1 MVDDIWWKFYTK
13 YLIDMSM
20 KTKTLLGF
28 VMLSIPPMVMLAF
41 AAIFAVPD
49 ATLRGII
56 LALDGLG
63 LIIIIYWANVFARN
77 VSRQVIELSND
88 SREIARGNLD
98 YQITA
103 VESKDEVGELVTSV
117 KKMMQNLVNSLQST
131 ASVIYGLGEAVY
143 VTDCDLKVT
152 QFNPAAEKLLGY
164 SAAEIVGKP
173 CYEFTKYVGM
183 EAACHTP
190 DCSSNRVVEGKATI
204 AVREVILANKDGEEI
219 PVEIS
224 TSPYLDGEGNVI
236 GAVKLVKD
244 LRRIKE
250 KEEEIIKAKEKLEY
264 HVERLLPSVQAAAK
278 GDLTMTLHTEQTDTF
293 GKLVNSIG
301 DMIDS
306 LHDLVVQ
313 VIEMS
318 LSVSSTA
325 EELASSSEEMNAT
338 TEEVSSSVQQVSQSA
353 QSQVQQL
360 NMASEEMKNM
370 ANMIQNIAASA
381 QSAAEVGESAN
392 QIAQEGGKAAEEA
405 VTKMRDA
412 NTVVSQS
419 SEVVKE
425 LGETSKQIG
434 EIVDLIT
441 NIAEQTNLLA
451 LNAAIEA
458 ARAGEHGRGFAVV
471 AEEVSKLA
479 EGSAKAAKQIADLIS
494 GMQTNTEH
502 AVESM
507 ERGASEVN
515 EATIVVDKAL
525 GALETIL
532 EGVGEVTSKVEEI
545 SNATQTQSMATETVV
560 RAIDDITTAA
570 EEAAAGTE
578 QVSAATEEQTASM
591 EEITSTAQELAN
603 TAIDQERLAK
613 KFKIRGQ
620 ETSEAE
626 SEPPEAE
633 SENPEEKDD

>member
-1 MVDDIWWKFYTK
+1 MKDDIWWEFYK
-13 YLIDMSM
+13 RYLIDM
-20 KTKTLLGF
+20 KLKNKTLMGF
-28 VMLSIPPMVMLAF
+28 LMLSTPPMLMLAL
-41 AAIFAVPD
+41 AAVFLIPD
-49 ATLRGII
+49 PTITSVI
-56 LALDGLG
+56 LALDLLG
-63 LIIIIYWANVFARN
+63 VLIIFYWANVFSKN
-77 VSRQVIELSND
+77 VSRQIVELAND
-88 SREIARGNLD
+88 SKEIAEGNLE
-98 YQITA
+98 YQIKA
-103 VESKDEVGELVTSV
+103 VESGDEVGALVESV
-117 KKMMQNLVNSLQST
+117 KKMMDNLLGSLQST

-152 QFNPAAEKLLGY
+152 QFNPAAEALLGY
-164 SAAEIVGKP
+164 TAAEIVGKP
-173 CYEFTKYVGM
+173 CYEFTKYVGID
-183 EAACHTP
+183 AACHTP
-190 DCSSNRVVEGKATI
+190 NCSSTKVVDGIERI
-204 AVREVILANKDGEEI
+204 ISREVTLQNKTGEQI

-250 KEEEIIKAKEKLEY
+250 KEAEIIQSKDELERR
-264 HVERLLPSVQAAAK
+264 VDLILPIVTAASE
-278 GDLTMTLHTEQTDTF
+278 GDLTHIVESDENDAFGTLT
-293 GKLVNSIG
+293 GAIG
-301 DMIDS
+301 LMIDS
-306 LHDLVVQ
+306 LHDVVLQ

-325 EELASSSEEMNAT
+325 EQLASSSEEMNAT

-360 NMASEEMKNM
+360 NMASDEMKNM
-370 ANMIQNIAASA
+370 AQMIQNIAASA
-381 QSAAEVGESAN
+381 QSASEVAESAN
-392 QIAQEGGKAAEEA
+392 QIAHEGGQAAEEA
-405 VTKMRDA
+405 VKKMRDA
-412 NTVVSQS
+412 NEVVSKS
-419 SEVVKE
+419 SAVVKE

-494 GMQTNTEH
+494 GMQANTEH
-502 AVESM
+502 AVDSM
-507 ERGASEVN
+507 ERGATEVN
-515 EATIVVDKAL
+515 EATVVVDKAL

-532 EGVGEVTSKVEEI
+532 EGVSEVTAKVEEI
-545 SNATQTQSMATETVV
+545 STASQTQSMATETVV

-591 EEITSTAQELAN
+591 QEITSTAQELAN
-603 TAIDQERLAK
+603 TAIDQERVAK
-613 KFKIRGQ
+613 KFKIRDKGAQTKEKESSSPDETQ
-620 ETSEAE
+620 E
-626 SEPPEAE
+626 
-633 SENPEEKDD
+633 

>member
-1 MVDDIWWKFYTK
+1 VE
-13 YLIDMSM
+13 
-20 KTKTLLGF
+20 
-28 VMLSIPPMVMLAF
+28 LA
-41 AAIFAVPD
+41 
-49 ATLRGII
+49 
-56 LALDGLG
+56 
-63 LIIIIYWANVFARN
+63 
-77 VSRQVIELSND
+77 ND
-88 SREIARGNLD
+88 SKEIARGNLD
-98 YQITA
+98 YQIKA
-103 VESKDEVGELVTSV
+103 VESKDEVGALVESV
-117 KKMMQNLVNSLQST
+117 KKMMENLVNSLQST

-143 VTDCDLKVT
+143 VTDGDLRVT

-164 SAAEIVGKP
+164 SASDILGKP
-173 CYEFTKYVGM
+173 CYEFTKYVGV

-190 DCSSNRVVEGKATI
+190 GCSSSQIVEGSETI
-204 AVREVILANKDGEEI
+204 VIREVTLQNKQGENI

-224 TSPYLDGEGNVI
+224 TSPYLDGEGNII

-250 KEEEIIKAKEKLEY
+250 KETEIIEAKEDLERR
-264 HVERLLPSVQAAAK
+264 VDRILPIVTAAAE
-278 GDLTMTLHTEQTDTF
+278 GDLTHTIEPDKDDTF
-293 GKLVNSIG
+293 GKLVISIG

-353 QSQVQQL
+353 QNQVQQL
-360 NMASEEMKNM
+360 NMASDEMKNM
-370 ANMIQNIAASA
+370 AQMIQNIAASA
-381 QSAAEVGESAN
+381 QSAAEVAESAN
-392 QIAQEGGKAAEEA
+392 QVAQEGGTAAEEA
-405 VTKMRDA
+405 VKKMRDA
-412 NTVVSQS
+412 NEVVNKS
-419 SEVVKE
+419 SMVVKE

-434 EIVDLIT
+434 EIVGLIT

-479 EGSAKAAKQIADLIS
+479 EGSAKAAKQIADLIG
-494 GMQTNTEH
+494 GMQVNTEN

-507 ERGASEVN
+507 EQGAAEVN
-515 EATIVVDKAL
+515 EATIVVDRAL

-532 EGVGEVTSKVEEI
+532 EGVSEVTTKVEEI

-560 RAIDDITTAA
+560 KAIDDITTSA

-578 QVSAATEEQTASM
+578 QVSAATQEQTASM

-603 TAIDQERLAK
+603 TAIDQERIAK
-613 KFKIRGQ
+613 KFKIRK
-620 ETSEAE
+620 EKTSETKSSN
-626 SEPPEAE
+626 SEGT
-633 SENPEEKDD
+633 SD

>member
-1 MVDDIWWKFYTK
+1 MADDIWWKVYTK

-28 VMLSIPPMVMLAF
+28 VMLSIPPMVMLAL

-117 KKMMQNLVNSLQST
+117 KQMMKNLVNSLQST

-152 QFNPAAEKLLGY
+152 QFNPAAERLLGY
-164 SAAEIVGKP
+164 SAGEIIGKP
-173 CYEFTKYVGM
+173 CYEFTKYIGM

-190 DCSSNRVVEGKATI
+190 DCSSNKIVEGTETI

-224 TSPYLDGEGNVI
+224 TSPYLDGEGKVI

-250 KEEEIIKAKEKLEY
+250 KEAEIIESKSDLENR
-264 HVERLLPSVQAAAK
+264 VDAILPIVTAAAE
-278 GDLTMTLHTEQTDTF
+278 GNLTNVIEAGQKDDAF
-293 GKLVNSIG
+293 GKLVMAIG

-370 ANMIQNIAASA
+370 AQMIQNIAASA
-381 QSAAEVGESAN
+381 QSAAEVAESAN
-392 QIAQEGGKAAEEA
+392 QVAQEGGTAAEEA

-412 NTVVSQS
+412 NEVVSKS
-419 SEVVKE
+419 SAVVKE

-494 GMQTNTEH
+494 GMQSNTEH

-507 ERGASEVN
+507 EQGATEVN
-515 EATIVVDKAL
+515 EATIVVDRAL

-603 TAIDQERLAK
+603 TAIDQERVAK

-620 ETSEAE
+620 ET
-626 SEPPEAE
+626 PEAE
-633 SENPEEKDD
+633 SENPEETDD